1 MTNYYKKFAA
11 IIALLGIT
19 GMSAAYASTD
29 STKVKLPA
37 AKPAARSYLLA
48 SDKVMTDRSTGIYSV
63 NKLATS
69 NRCSADTHPTLT
81 TSVSSISVY
90 GAGQAI
96 EGVHNSLT
104 LSPSYTL
111 SGSVSAPVN
120 IAFAGDNG
128 VTVNW
133 QIWCEPNKTA

>member
-19 GMSAAYASTD
+19 GMSAAYATD
-29 STKVKLPA
+29 STKVKLPN
-37 AKPAARSYLLA
+37 AKPVIQSYLLA
-48 SDKVMTDRSTGIYSV
+48 SSKVTTDRATGVYTV
-63 NKLATS
+63 NHIATS
-69 NRCSADTHPTLT
+69 KRCSADTHPLLT
-81 TSVSSISVY
+81 TSISSISVY
-90 GAGQAI
+90 GAAQAI
-96 EGVHNSLT
+96 EGVNNSLT
-104 LSPSYTL
+104 LSPSYIL

-120 IAFAGDNG
+120 IALAGDNG